1 MPPLRQQHNP
11 SSLLAVRLSDAN
23 LPLLS
28 IFHGYMHSPRCTNT
42 PASYSLK
49 EYTDSGDALILWFL
63 GCYTTPGIS
72 PAAYP
77 QPPLE
82 GSQNLPISPMSFQRQ
97 LWKCM
102 KAPGKLGWKE
112 RKEKK
117 IIYLLIYLRLK
128 PWTMQDRQQLAE
140 QELVEYENGEYQV
153 LPSVF
158 PCHEVIWNTLIMEKQ
173 CTEHNCQCPSLSGE
187 VLVEHE
193 LENCTK
199 LSKNHTTVNKKW
211 QKLSTATWNAK
222 RDTSARCVSGRAS
235 KRQRQCRRVM
245 HVQRQHSLCPWRAL
259 GTALMC
265 VMPQISPCLCSFQW
279 GITLSLS
286 KTQYSKSRPFSKDSA
301 IA

>member
-1 MPPLRQQHNP
+1 MGRENQREAMLYQGSRMAEEHSSLPWLCSSWCLFLISVTVLLMPPLRQQHNP

-82 GSQNLPISPMSFQRQ
+82 GSQNLPISPMSFRRQ

-117 IIYLLIYLRLK
+117 NYLFIYLFEAEALNHAGQAATCRAGACGIWKWWVPSAAFSISVPRSDLKYLDYGKTMHWAQLPVPITFWRGTGRTRAGKLYKTVQK
-128 PWTMQDRQQLAE
+128 P
-140 QELVEYENGEYQV
+140 Y
-153 LPSVF
+153 
-158 PCHEVIWNTLIMEKQ
+158 
-173 CTEHNCQCPSLSGE
+173 NCE
-187 VLVEHE
+187 
-193 LENCTK
+193 
-199 LSKNHTTVNKKW
+199 
-211 QKLSTATWNAK
+211 
-222 RDTSARCVSGRAS
+222 
-235 KRQRQCRRVM
+235 
-245 HVQRQHSLCPWRAL
+245 
-259 GTALMC
+259 
-265 VMPQISPCLCSFQW
+265 
-279 GITLSLS
+279 
-286 KTQYSKSRPFSKDSA
+286 
-301 IA
+301 